1 MLCIQIF
8 VEIIIYIGM
17 VNTKYK
23 ILLAQINNGQEYNN
37 IKFLELLKFDC
48 LYTIFILLNLEILYE
63 MHINLNN
70 RF

>member
-8 VEIIIYIGM
+8 VGIITYIGM

-37 IKFLELLKFDC
+37 IKFLKLLKFDC
-48 LYTIFILLNLEILYE
+48 LYIIFILLI
-63 MHINLNN
+63 
-70 RF
+70 